1 MIQSNWNHDECQQPR
16 LENLNFTF
24 HSTKTFKFSVKMS
37 SNFQQRIISQLSQLQ
52 HEKNKLEDELQALLE
67 EIGKTSKDNKEW
79 KKQLLSRKTE
89 IEAKVKKM
97 VEEID
102 SMGPMVLQEINRM
115 TTPQSIFS
123 RYSTQAFMVLVVA
136 GFMYLLV
143 VWMAWNFM
151 WIEHNPHNLY

>member
-1 MIQSNWNHDECQQPR
+1 
-16 LENLNFTF
+16 
-24 HSTKTFKFSVKMS
+24 MS

-143 VWMAWNFM
+143 VWMA
-151 WIEHNPHNLY
+151 